1 MMANVYLLLTR
12 GDNMFKSLFIIEE
25 EPTDEEIFTKP
36 SIRMATKEEVIEGLK
51 EMLQDENILATL
63 KSMEDYYGD

>member
-1 MMANVYLLLTR
+1 
-12 GDNMFKSLFIIEE
+12 MFKSLFIVEE

-36 SIRMATKEEVIEGLK
+36 RIRMATKEEVIQGLK
-51 EMLQDENILATL
+51 EMLQDENILETL